1 MVVSPEAARVC
12 IPQSSWVLN
21 QQSSKILN
29 PKSQVLDKALR
40 TIEERVA
47 LRRRLVEQARERR
60 LNSLASH
67 FEAQVNEGEK
77 AAESLRS
84 LLLQRGEN

>member
-1 MVVSPEAARVC
+1 MVRCRTGHAFSPET
-12 IPQSSWVLN
+12 L
-21 QQSSKILN
+21 
-29 PKSQVLDKALR
+29 LDAQKEGIETALWEALR